1 MLRGTRC
8 LCSAA
13 KAAAAVGL
21 QTSTSTTRVLR
32 TPLIKFVGKRS
43 KIVTPKMAIFKAQA
57 SSPVIQAGNPSPAQ
71 RIVKIGSGVD
81 FATLKGK
88 AMFGRPAISVKEIEA
103 IASGGAMDF

>member
-13 KAAAAVGL
+13 QAAAAVGL
-21 QTSTSTTRVLR
+21 QTSTRVLR

-43 KIVTPKMAIFKAQA
+43 KIVTPKMVIFKAQD
-57 SSPVIQAGNPSPAQ
+57 SSPVIQAPAQ